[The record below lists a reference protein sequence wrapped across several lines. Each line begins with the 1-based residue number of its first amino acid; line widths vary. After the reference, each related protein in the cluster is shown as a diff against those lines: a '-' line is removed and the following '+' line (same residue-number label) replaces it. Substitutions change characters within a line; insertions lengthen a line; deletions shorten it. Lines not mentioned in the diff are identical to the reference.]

1 MDNEITYIH
10 AGWLI
15 DGSGAAAQHN
25 MRIGLQNGSIRSIR
39 NMTGPMPLNPVGRYG
54 IFNFYGLLE
63 SA

>member
-39 NMTGPMPLNPVGRYG
+39 NMTGPMPNAA
-54 IFNFYGLLE
+54 E
-63 SA
+63 SGGSIRDL